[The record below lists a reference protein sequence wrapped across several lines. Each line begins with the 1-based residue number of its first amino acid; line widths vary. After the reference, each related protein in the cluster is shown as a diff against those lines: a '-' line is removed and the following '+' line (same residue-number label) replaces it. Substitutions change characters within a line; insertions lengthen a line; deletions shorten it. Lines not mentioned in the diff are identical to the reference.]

1 MKTISVQHLANE
13 EDDMIKEGVI
23 ETISYDNN
31 DPSESDNIDFDQ
43 SKSFA
48 FFSASV
54 SFESKD
60 QTKQLTSRRE
70 VDKVTAETNIRYWRN
85 NTRLHSV
92 GNFDDD
98 NFKEI
103 VTMGD
108 AAIPF
113 ILREMEKGPTPLVR
127 VLDILYPD
135 VMTYNGLTT
144 IEEACNLW
152 LPLLR
157 MI

>member
-1 MKTISVQHLANE
+1 MKTISVQHLINE
-13 EDDMIKEGVI
+13 EDGNITEGVI
-23 ETISYDNN
+23 EAISYDN
-31 DPSESDNIDFDQ
+31 DTPSESDNLDFEQ
-43 SKSFA
+43 SRSFS
-48 FFSASV
+48 FLSASV

-60 QTKQLTSRRE
+60 QTKQLFSGRE
-70 VDKVTAETNIRYWRN
+70 IEKVTAETNIRYWRN
-85 NTRLHSV
+85 NTHLHSV

-103 VTMGD
+103 IAMGD

-127 VLDILYPD
+127 ALDILYPD

>member
-1 MKTISVQHLANE
+1 MKTISVQHLVNE
-13 EDDMIKEGVI
+13 EDGMIKEGVI
-23 ETISYDNN
+23 ESISYDNN
-31 DPSESDNIDFDQ
+31 TPSESDNLDFEQ
-43 SKSFA
+43 SRSFS
-48 FFSASV
+48 FLSASV
-54 SFESKD
+54 SYESEAK
-60 QTKQLTSRRE
+60 TKHLISRRE
-70 VDKVTAETNIRYWRN
+70 VEKVTAETNIKYWRN
-85 NTRLHSV
+85 NTHLHSV

-103 VTMGD
+103 VAMGD

-127 VLDILYPD
+127 ILDILYPD

>member
-1 MKTISVQHLANE
+1 MKTISVHHLVNE
-13 EDDMIKEGVI
+13 TDGMIKEDVI
-23 ETISYDNN
+23 ESISYNN
-31 DPSESDNIDFDQ
+31 NIPSESDNLDFEQ
-43 SKSFA
+43 SKSFS
-48 FFSASV
+48 FLSASV

-60 QTKQLTSRRE
+60 QTMQLFSKRE
-70 VDKVTAETNIRYWRN
+70 IEKVTAETNLRYWRN

-103 VTMGD
+103 VAMGD
-108 AAIPF
+108 AAIPL
-113 ILREMEKGPTPLVR
+113 ILSEMEKGPTPLVH

-144 IEEACNLW
+144 IEEACDLW
-152 LPLLR
+152 KPLLK